1 MLCRIQVNILSQ
13 AFMYFCEKHRPSLIE
28 KARKKGKV
36 NIGTIAKTLGAQWG
50 KLNTKQRKPFA
61 NAAEKSKST
70 YEKDMSEYNEKNG
83 L

>member
-1 MLCRIQVNILSQ
+1 MDNLYKIDAEKKLKLYENCKKKYGAKGRPIRSIL
-13 AFMYFCEKHRPSLIE
+13 
-28 KARKKGKV
+28 
-36 NIGTIAKTLGAQWG
+36 AKTLGAQWG

>member
-1 MLCRIQVNILSQ
+1 MH
-13 AFMYFCEKHRPSLIE
+13 FCDKYRPELIA

-36 NIGTIAKTLGAQWG
+36 NIGTIAKTLGARWQ
-50 KLNTKQRKPFA
+50 KSNMTQRKPFA